1 MYYNLLFVG
10 LTSKLEIPEE
20 GNDVLNAFCY
30 LMYFLIFVQSLPCHN
45 LPEGDF
51 NMLVRL
57 AQPS

>member
-1 MYYNLLFVG
+1 MYCNLLFVG
-10 LTSKLEIPEE
+10 LANKLEIPAE
-20 GNDVLNAFCY
+20 GNDVLNVF
-30 LMYFLIFVQSLPCHN
+30 FIFVQSLPCHN